1 MMNMVFKPAGEVIIT
16 CTDAKINKE
25 ILFKM
30 TYGIYDPYG
39 YEYNYTIFD
48 LARDPSIID
57 KIERIM

>member
-1 MMNMVFKPAGEVIIT
+1 MSMVFKPIGEVVIT
-16 CTDAKINKE
+16 CTDAKISKE

-30 TYGIYDPYG
+30 THGIYDPHG

-57 KIERIM
+57 KIERII